1 MFHLTFLV
9 MKVQVHAVHFSA
21 DQKLVDFITRKLEKL
36 ETFYDRMVH
45 GEVFLRLN
53 NEGIENKTVEISL
66 KVPGSTLFAKE
77 QARSF
82 EAATDMATE
91 ALRNQL
97 KKFKTKLRPGRV

>member
-1 MFHLTFLV
+1 

-21 DQKLVDFITRKLEKL
+21 DQKLIDFIRRKLDKL
-36 ETFYDRMVH
+36 ETFYDRMVG

-53 NEGIENKTVEISL
+53 NEGVENKTVEISL

-77 QARSF
+77 HARSF

>member
-1 MFHLTFLV
+1 

-21 DQKLVDFITRKLEKL
+21 DQKLVSFIQRKLEKL

-66 KVPGSTLFAKE
+66 KVPGSRLFAKE

-82 EAATDMATE
+82 EAATELAID
-91 ALRNQL
+91 ALKNQL
-97 KKFKTKLRPGRV
+97 KKFKTKLIKR